1 MKLLRNFSL
10 YTFIGFLNAGI
21 GFLLLPVLTRHLTP
35 EDYGTISLIN
45 VYVSILT
52 PILGLSTSGF
62 LSVEYYNSSYEKKEF
77 SKIFSSVRI
86 IPIITIVPLLI
97 IFWLG
102 QGYFPELM
110 ELPLQAY
117 WLIIPM
123 LLFTLFHGNFTTFLL
138 TTKRA
143 KIFSI
148 TTIAKIFIE
157 ISLTLFFLIY
167 LGYGWDG
174 RIYSALIT
182 AILFTGISVWF
193 YDRWKLLSTDIRKT
207 YIRAAIIFGAPL
219 ILHQIGKF
227 VINQSDRLFLAKM
240 VSVEEMGVYSVGY
253 LVGSAILIIVT
264 AFSNFFNPFLFE
276 RLKRGSEDDKKEI
289 IKVSYVFSGIAL
301 GALILLTFISPFIF
315 RVFIGKSYATGIQY
329 VFWIGLSYFFW
340 SFYNIFSGYIFFLK
354 KTKILGYLA
363 FVNVGLNCLLNYFF
377 IKEFG
382 AIGAAYATCISF
394 FIVAV
399 AIGFIVSKLYPMPW
413 FSFLKKYNNL
423 KN

>member
-148 TTIAKIFIE
+148 CTIAKIFIE

-167 LGYGWDG
+167 LGYGWYG

-354 KTKILGYLA
+354 KTKIIGYL
-363 FVNVGLNCLLNYFF
+363 
-377 IKEFG
+377 
-382 AIGAAYATCISF
+382 
-394 FIVAV
+394 
-399 AIGFIVSKLYPMPW
+399 
-413 FSFLKKYNNL
+413 
-423 KN
+423 